1 MHKIINNL
9 RGREIHGKDEAEYFE
24 SIVSHIHTKE
34 DHTFVFSVW
43 NEPLGDIPNGS
54 IVFSTSDEYH
64 QQPIADHLQKNVF
77 LLFKNYYPTDSIC
90 DSRVFPFPLGYLTNF
105 SGTDS
110 IPINERELDYSFAGT
125 FNGNGRDKMCRELEA
140 RKNDGKKKFCAITHS
155 WGKGLSMDEYSKLL
169 SHTKISLCPSGYV
182 SKESFRIFEAARCGC
197 ILIVDDVPTNLWYYN
212 EFPGI
217 ILKDWSDISIIE
229 RLLSDPDKMQDIS
242 NKTIR
247 WYERCISPK
256 SVASYVQSKI
266 EEKTT

>member
-1 MHKIINNL
+1 
-9 RGREIHGKDEAEYFE
+9 
-24 SIVSHIHTKE
+24 
-34 DHTFVFSVW
+34 
-43 NEPLGDIPNGS
+43 
-54 IVFSTSDEYH
+54 
-64 QQPIADHLQKNVF
+64 
-77 LLFKNYYPTDSIC
+77 
-90 DSRVFPFPLGYLTNF
+90 
-105 SGTDS
+105 
-110 IPINERELDYSFAGT
+110 
-125 FNGNGRDKMCRELEA
+125 
-140 RKNDGKKKFCAITHS
+140 
-155 WGKGLSMDEYSKLL
+155 MDEYSKLL